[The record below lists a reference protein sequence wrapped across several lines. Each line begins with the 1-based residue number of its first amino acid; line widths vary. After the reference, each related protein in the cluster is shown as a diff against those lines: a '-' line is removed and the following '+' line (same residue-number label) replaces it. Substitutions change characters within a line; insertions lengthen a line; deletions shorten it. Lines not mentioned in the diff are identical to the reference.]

1 MKGDATKPQVTAEAN
16 LLPANGSQI
25 RASLSLPARFLSV
38 EWIPPF
44 PGFVGIPFMNRTYRR
59 SDGYALRMI
68 HNVRPAVE
76 LPGASMWPALVVTFG
91 ILITAAALLVLLLG
105 G

>member
-1 MKGDATKPQVTAEAN
+1 
-16 LLPANGSQI
+16 
-25 RASLSLPARFLSV
+25 
-38 EWIPPF
+38 
-44 PGFVGIPFMNRTYRR
+44 MNRTYRR

-91 ILITAAALLVLLLG
+91 ILITVAALLVLLLG

>member
-1 MKGDATKPQVTAEAN
+1 LGIERLFNYKLK
-16 LLPANGSQI
+16 QI
-25 RASLSLPARFLSV
+25 
-38 EWIPPF
+38 
-44 PGFVGIPFMNRTYRR
+44 MNRIYRR

>member
-1 MKGDATKPQVTAEAN
+1 
-16 LLPANGSQI
+16 
-25 RASLSLPARFLSV
+25 
-38 EWIPPF
+38 
-44 PGFVGIPFMNRTYRR
+44 MNRIYRR
-59 SDGYALRMI
+59 ADGYALRMI